1 MHERDY
7 QGNYKISNQEKIC
20 ISSCVLLFGI
30 ILYADLYMLY
40 KVIF

>member
-7 QGNYKISNQEKIC
+7 QGNYKISNQDKFC
-20 ISSCVLLFGI
+20 ISSCILLFGI
-30 ILYADLYMLY
+30 ILYADLYVLY